1 MKAIVLAALMATM
14 YFAAMTAAF
23 LFARPET
30 LKARLM
36 VLLFGGTL
44 PLGVALHYLTPF
56 DLGFLPATW
65 CESDTLLDLM
75 FFLFIYCATFFGFIL
90 QLYNLADRGFSL
102 RIVMDID
109 QAPDSSMTVDQVMT
123 SYSAGR
129 GIGWMYQKRIDDL
142 ARLEL
147 ISINGSIAAATPP
160 GERLA
165 RRFLKLR
172 RFLRIAE

>member
-1 MKAIVLAALMATM
+1 MATM
-14 YFAAMTAAF
+14 YFAAMKVAF
-23 LFARPET
+23 LFTRPET

-44 PLGVALHYLTPF
+44 PLGAVLHYLTPF

-65 CESDTLLDLM
+65 CESDAVLDLA
-75 FFLFIYCATFFGFIL
+75 FFLFIYFATFFGFIL

-109 QAPDSSMTVDQVMT
+109 QAPDGSMTVDQVMS

-129 GIGWMYQKRIDDL
+129 GIGWMYQKRLDDL

-147 ISINGSIAAATPP
+147 IGVSGGIAAATPS
-160 GERLA
+160 GKRVA
-165 RRFLKLR
+165 SRFLKLR